1 MLNSLFVQNY
11 ALIDHLSVD
20 FNDGFSIITGET
32 GAGKSILL
40 GALGLVLG
48 NRVDSSTLKDK
59 TKKCIVEATFNI
71 EKYQLQSFFKLHD
84 LDYEDLSFVRREIL
98 PSGKSR
104 AFINDTPTTL
114 NTLQI
119 LSKQLIDVHS
129 QHQTLDL
136 TRSEFQ
142 FEIIDALAENQSNLI
157 SYKKEL
163 MAYREIDVALKV
175 LQEKAQEGKNN
186 FEYQSYLLNELEQAK
201 LVEDEQ
207 EEIEQ
212 QLDKLNN
219 IENIKDNLSK
229 AYQHLN
235 EDELGLLNKLNAT
248 LSNIESVS
256 NYSENYRQLKNR
268 LASSQIEIEDIAN
281 ELERIL
287 ESLDYEPNAL
297 SELNNRLQLIYDLQ
311 KKHHVGSIAEL
322 LIIQNQLSDAV
333 SLTENSEEL
342 LAEKIEELAN
352 KKLLLEKL
360 AKNIADN
367 RSKTIPIFIKK
378 TEQLLAILG
387 MENTRLSINL
397 ERVDYFLSN
406 GNENIHFKMSADKGK
421 SFGTVQKIASGG
433 ELSRLMLAIKYIL
446 SDFQKLP
453 TIIFDEID
461 SGISGKIADKM
472 GDIMKNM
479 SKNMQVLAI
488 THLPQIAAKGN
499 KHYKVYKEE
508 INNEITTKL
517 KVLSNQER
525 IAEIAM
531 MLSGGKLQETAL
543 EHAKQLLN

>member
-219 IENIKDNLSK
+219 IENIKDNLSQ